1 MTAKIEEFPSE
12 QAFFDSF
19 VDYIEQTE
27 QAIKSGKNQM
37 RDFKITN
44 IEERLRK
51 LSEAHESQIR
61 LSSLDSNSVG
71 SSVAQMNLGFDRVT
85 KFGSLTQLLAQKNI
99 KKAVSITNTMQKA
112 RNKTNTQ
119 TNSSP
124 RRNQS

>member
-27 QAIKSGKNQM
+27 QAIKSGKNQL

-85 KFGSLTQLLAQKNI
+85 KFGSLTQLLAQKTI
-99 KKAVSITNTMQKA
+99 KKAVSITNTMQ
-112 RNKTNTQ
+112 
-119 TNSSP
+119 
-124 RRNQS
+124 